1 MKVRVV
7 LMTENDKHIDGSDEY
22 LSSQAKAVWD
32 IAAAMLTK
40 LSNGEICT
48 CESAEVIE
56 K

>member
-7 LMTENDKHIDGSDEY
+7 LMTENDKHVEGDSEH
-22 LSSQAKAVWD
+22 LNNQAKAAWD